1 MPLLSVCCRDMP
13 CVRID
18 LFIGKDPERVL
29 NGFIPETGQ
38 RFTHDYLHRS
48 AANSPCSIEN
58 AITYSVLLFYFKSVP
73 EGSFFMNKK
82 LAAIVLAAVLAGSMI
97 VGCGSG
103 SGSGTAP
110 SGSGE
115 PAAAEAEGEAEAGG
129 EAEEETQVVEAVDT
143 SAAAVED
150 AAETAAS
157 VETAAAAASEAAGT
171 AASAAAE
178 TAAEPDPVAQAAALI
193 DAIYVQE
200 RTETTDADIEAA
212 RNAWNALTD
221 EQKALVEGEDA
232 DPDYFGRDTGDASL
246 DDPRNGDEIGENE
259 LLVVSFGTSFN
270 ESRAEDIGGIEKA
283 LQEANPDWSVR
294 RAFTAQII
302 INHVQARDEE
312 VIDNVDQA
320 LARAKANGVKNLVV
334 QPTHLMHGAEY
345 DELMAALKAVEGD
358 FETIRVAEPLLGQ
371 VGEDASA
378 INEDKAAVAQAVAAA
393 AAVEAGY
400 EGEDTAAALAA
411 AAEDG
416 TAFVFMGHGTAHV
429 AKVSYSQMQT
439 QMDELGYNNVF
450 IGTVE
455 GEPEETACDQI
466 IEKVKAAGYK
476 KVILRPLMV
485 VAGDH
490 ANNDM
495 AGDEEDS
502 WKSMFTAD
510 GSFEQVDCQIEG
522 LGRIPEIQALYAAHT
537 AAALASDPTA
547 GTAVSGAEE
556 DAGAALEDGTYTA
569 TFTTDGSMFHVNE
582 AYDNKGT
589 LTVADGQ
596 MTIHVSLVSKK
607 IVNLFPGTAE
617 EAQAEGAVLLEPTTD
632 PVEYADGTTDEVYG
646 FDIPVPAIGEEFD
659 CALVGEKGKW
669 YDHKVMVTDP
679 VKAE

>member
-82 LAAIVLAAVLAGSMI
+82 FAAIVLAAVLAGSMI
-97 VGCGSG
+97 AGCGSS
-103 SGSGTAP
+103 SGGGTAS

-115 PAAAEAEGEAEAGG
+115 PAAAEAEAETGG
-129 EAEEETQVVEAVDT
+129 ETEEETQTVDAIDT

-150 AAETAAS
+150 VAETAAS
-157 VETAAAAASEAAGT
+157 VEAATTVSEAAST
-171 AASAAAE
+171 AASSAAE
-178 TAAEPDPVAQAAALI
+178 TAVETDPVAQAAALI

-246 DDPRNGDEIGENE
+246 DDPRNDDEIGENE

-270 ESRAEDIGGIEKA
+270 ESRVEDIGGIEKA

-294 RAFTAQII
+294 RAFTSQII

-378 INEDKAAVAQAVAAA
+378 INEDKAVVAQAVAAA

-502 WKSMFTAD
+502 WKSMFMAD
-510 GSFEQVDCQIEG
+510 GSFDQVDCQIEG
-522 LGRIPEIQALYAAHT
+522 LGRIPEVQALYAAHT

-679 VKAE
+679 VKVE

>member
-1 MPLLSVCCRDMP
+1 
-13 CVRID
+13 
-18 LFIGKDPERVL
+18 
-29 NGFIPETGQ
+29 
-38 RFTHDYLHRS
+38 
-48 AANSPCSIEN
+48 
-58 AITYSVLLFYFKSVP
+58 
-73 EGSFFMNKK
+73 MNKK
-82 LAAIVLAAVLAGSMI
+82 LAAIVLAAVLAGSVI
-97 VGCGSG
+97 AGCGSS
-103 SGSGTAP
+103 SGGGTAS

-115 PAAAEAEGEAEAGG
+115 PAAAKAEAETGG
-129 EAEEETQVVEAVDT
+129 ETEEETQTVDAIDT

-150 AAETAAS
+150 VAETAAS
-157 VETAAAAASEAAGT
+157 VEAATTVSEAAST
-171 AASAAAE
+171 AASSAAE
-178 TAAEPDPVAQAAALI
+178 TAVETDPVAQAAALI

-371 VGEDASA
+371 VGEDASV
-378 INEDKAAVAQAVAAA
+378 INEDKAIVAQAVAATA
-393 AAVEAGY
+393 AAEAGY

>member
-1 MPLLSVCCRDMP
+1 
-13 CVRID
+13 
-18 LFIGKDPERVL
+18 
-29 NGFIPETGQ
+29 
-38 RFTHDYLHRS
+38 
-48 AANSPCSIEN
+48 
-58 AITYSVLLFYFKSVP
+58 
-73 EGSFFMNKK
+73 MNKK

-429 AKVSYSQMQT
+429 ARRLPVTRSSRRSRR
-439 QMDELGYNNVF
+439 
-450 IGTVE
+450 
-455 GEPEETACDQI
+455 P
-466 IEKVKAAGYK
+466 
-476 KVILRPLMV
+476 VIRR
-485 VAGDH
+485 
-490 ANNDM
+490 
-495 AGDEEDS
+495 
-502 WKSMFTAD
+502 
-510 GSFEQVDCQIEG
+510 SFCG
-522 LGRIPEIQALYAAHT
+522 L
-537 AAALASDPTA
+537 
-547 GTAVSGAEE
+547 
-556 DAGAALEDGTYTA
+556 
-569 TFTTDGSMFHVNE
+569 
-582 AYDNKGT
+582 
-589 LTVADGQ
+589 
-596 MTIHVSLVSKK
+596 
-607 IVNLFPGTAE
+607 
-617 EAQAEGAVLLEPTTD
+617 
-632 PVEYADGTTDEVYG
+632 
-646 FDIPVPAIGEEFD
+646 
-659 CALVGEKGKW
+659 
-669 YDHKVMVTDP
+669 
-679 VKAE
+679 

>member
-1 MPLLSVCCRDMP
+1 
-13 CVRID
+13 
-18 LFIGKDPERVL
+18 
-29 NGFIPETGQ
+29 
-38 RFTHDYLHRS
+38 
-48 AANSPCSIEN
+48 
-58 AITYSVLLFYFKSVP
+58 
-73 EGSFFMNKK
+73 MNKK

-97 VGCGSG
+97 AGCGSS
-103 SGSGTAP
+103 SGGGTAS

-115 PAAAEAEGEAEAGG
+115 PAAAEAEAETGG
-129 EAEEETQVVEAVDT
+129 ETEEETQTVDAIDT

-150 AAETAAS
+150 VAETAAS
-157 VETAAAAASEAAGT
+157 VEAATTVSEAAST
-171 AASAAAE
+171 AASSAAE
-178 TAAEPDPVAQAAALI
+178 TAVETDPVAQAAALI

-246 DDPRNGDEIGENE
+246 DDPRNDDEIGENE

-270 ESRAEDIGGIEKA
+270 ESRVEDIGGIEKA

-294 RAFTAQII
+294 RAFTSQII

-334 QPTHLMHGAEY
+334 QPTHLMHGAEH
-345 DELMAALKAVEGD
+345 DELMASLKAVEGD

-371 VGEDASA
+371 VGEDASV
-378 INEDKAAVAQAVAAA
+378 INEDKAAVARAVAAA
-393 AAVEAGY
+393 AAAEAGY
-400 EGEDTAAALAA
+400 EGEDAAASIAA

-502 WKSMFTAD
+502 WKSMFMAD
-510 GSFEQVDCQIEG
+510 GSFDQVDCQVEG
-522 LGRIPEIQALYAAHT
+522 LGRIPEVQALYAAHT
-537 AAALASDPTA
+537 TAALDSDPAA
-547 GTAVSGAEE
+547 GTAVSGEAEGQ
-556 DAGAALEDGTYTA
+556 DTDLEDGTYTA

-589 LTVADGQ
+589 LTVTDGQ
-596 MTIHVSLVSKK
+596 MTIHVSLVSKN

-617 EAQAEGAVLLEPTTD
+617 EAQAEGAALLEPTTD
-632 PVEYADGTTDEVYG
+632 SVEYADGTTDEVYG

>member
-1 MPLLSVCCRDMP
+1 
-13 CVRID
+13 
-18 LFIGKDPERVL
+18 
-29 NGFIPETGQ
+29 
-38 RFTHDYLHRS
+38 
-48 AANSPCSIEN
+48 
-58 AITYSVLLFYFKSVP
+58 
-73 EGSFFMNKK
+73 MNKK

-547 GTAVSGAEE
+547 GTAVSGAAE

-679 VKAE
+679 VKVE

>member
-1 MPLLSVCCRDMP
+1 
-13 CVRID
+13 
-18 LFIGKDPERVL
+18 
-29 NGFIPETGQ
+29 
-38 RFTHDYLHRS
+38 
-48 AANSPCSIEN
+48 
-58 AITYSVLLFYFKSVP
+58 
-73 EGSFFMNKK
+73 MNKK

-115 PAAAEAEGEAEAGG
+115 PVAAEAEGEAEAGG

>member
-97 VGCGSG
+97 AGCGSS
-103 SGSGTAP
+103 SGGGTAS

-115 PAAAEAEGEAEAGG
+115 PAAAKAEAETGG
-129 EAEEETQVVEAVDT
+129 ETEEETQTVDAIDT

-150 AAETAAS
+150 VAETAAS
-157 VETAAAAASEAAGT
+157 VEAATTVSEAAST
-171 AASAAAE
+171 AASSAAE
-178 TAAEPDPVAQAAALI
+178 TAVETDPVAQAAALI

-439 QMDELGYNNVF
+439 QMDEL
-450 IGTVE
+450 
-455 GEPEETACDQI
+455 DQI

>member
-97 VGCGSG
+97 AGCGSS
-103 SGSGTAP
+103 SGGGTAS

-115 PAAAEAEGEAEAGG
+115 PAAAKAE
-129 EAEEETQVVEAVDT
+129 VVEAVDT

>member
-1 MPLLSVCCRDMP
+1 
-13 CVRID
+13 
-18 LFIGKDPERVL
+18 
-29 NGFIPETGQ
+29 
-38 RFTHDYLHRS
+38 
-48 AANSPCSIEN
+48 
-58 AITYSVLLFYFKSVP
+58 
-73 EGSFFMNKK
+73 MNKK

-97 VGCGSG
+97 AGCGSS
-103 SGSGTAP
+103 SGGGTAS

-115 PAAAEAEGEAEAGG
+115 PAAAKAEAETGG
-129 EAEEETQVVEAVDT
+129 ETEEETQTVDAIDT

-150 AAETAAS
+150 VAETAAS
-157 VETAAAAASEAAGT
+157 VEAATTVSEAAST
-171 AASAAAE
+171 AASSAAE
-178 TAAEPDPVAQAAALI
+178 TAVETDPVAQAAALI

-246 DDPRNGDEIGENE
+246 DDPRNDDEIGENE

-371 VGEDASA
+371 VGEDASV
-378 INEDKAAVAQAVAAA
+378 INEDKAIVAQAVAATA
-393 AAVEAGY
+393 AAEAGY